1 MRWVRRV
8 RNTTTGIT
16 TLLLLAL
23 IVLCA
28 VATLLCGGSTA
39 LVVGLGG
46 VVALDGAAYW
56 CSDRVI
62 RAVTRARPLR
72 SGDAPWLR
80 ALVIE
85 LAGQARTP
93 VPRIAVIDTSS
104 SDALYTGRDP
114 DHATILVTTGLACL
128 DTRTLRGVLAHEL
141 AHIRGRDTLLGTVA
155 MTLAVASA
163 VVVVVEQVTA
173 LVGRP
178 DADTLAQLLVA
189 PLAAL
194 LLQRAFSRT
203 REYAAD
209 RGSVQVNGDALALTD
224 ALGLMAR
231 AGVVAHGGRKAERAQ
246 HLLFKQAR
254 LLFNTHPPLAARI
267 GRLRAV
273 HEEVHPRRRDEAGAA
288 PARALDP
295 IRHVAQ
301 GEHGRDAE
309 GEPDERGRGRVLEEF
324 GQQFDG
330 RGGEDD
336 AGGDVPHRA
345 GGL

>member
-1 MRWVRRV
+1 MRWERWV

-28 VATLLCGGSTA
+28 VTTLLCGGSTG

-46 VVALDGAAYW
+46 VVALNGAAYW
-56 CSDRVI
+56 CSDRVV
-62 RAVTRARPLR
+62 RAMTRACPLQ

-85 LAGQARTP
+85 
-93 VPRIAVIDTSS
+93 IAVIDTPTP
-104 SDALYTGRDP
+104 DALYTGCDP
-114 DHATILVTTGLACL
+114 DHATILVTAGLLARL

-141 AHIRGRDTLLGTVA
+141 AHIKGRDTLLGTVA

-163 VVVVVEQVTA
+163 VVAVVEQVTA

-178 DADTLAQLLVA
+178 DADTLAQLVVA

-209 RGSVQVNGDALALTD
+209 RGSVQVNDDALALTD

-231 AGVVAHGGRKAERAQ
+231 AGVVAHGGRGVEQ
-246 HLLFKQAR
+246 HVCCS
-254 LLFNTHPPLAARI
+254 THI
-267 GRLRAV
+267 
-273 HEEVHPRRRDEAGAA
+273 HPSPHGSDGCA
-288 PARALDP
+288 PSM
-295 IRHVAQ
+295 
-301 GEHGRDAE
+301 E
-309 GEPDERGRGRVLEEF
+309 GN
-324 GQQFDG
+324 
-330 RGGEDD
+330 GEDNEED
-336 AGGDVPHRA
+336 A
-345 GGL
+345 